1 MKAAFK
7 YIGLYLL
14 MSISGYVLFLI
25 PAAFVWGALGAKG
38 SFFDNQLVEDFAFMG
53 SQLFCIYFFS
63 QLKYC
68 NYWIGREI
76 HSSNL
81 YLWLTVGCIGLML
94 LDVVSMNYIPVP
106 DWEFEIIEELESSM
120 NNPFGV
126 IATCILAPVMEEG
139 ICRGAILRRL
149 LEKQWKP
156 WVAIVVSALFFA
168 VMHLNLSQGIGAFTM
183 GLFLGWI
190 YYRTRN
196 LWPCIFVHAL
206 NNTLCTIDYW
216 LFPEYDFIDALYV
229 MLPLL
234 AVSLVMIYLAV
245 KNIRPMYFPL
255 PQPVQP
261 AVPLGETVPP
271 PFPDEYVMHD
281 VPVGEPLADDHET
294 GISTVGH
301 GTDRHTGEP
310 EGDLSNDNHIQDS

>member
-1 MKAAFK
+1 
-7 YIGLYLL
+7 

-68 NYWIGREI
+68 NYRIGREI

-168 VMHLNLSQGIGAFTM
+168 ELSKKLLQSGMFCRDASQPFT
-183 GLFLGWI
+183 GYRGFHDGPFLGLDLLS
-190 YYRTRN
+190 Y
-196 LWPCIFVHAL
+196 PQFVAL
-206 NNTLCTIDYW
+206 HLRAC
-216 LFPEYDFIDALYV
+216 LEQHPV
-229 MLPLL
+229 HHRLL
-234 AVSLVMIYLAV
+234 VVSRI
-245 KNIRPMYFPL
+245 
-255 PQPVQP
+255 
-261 AVPLGETVPP
+261 
-271 PFPDEYVMHD
+271 
-281 VPVGEPLADDHET
+281 
-294 GISTVGH
+294 
-301 GTDRHTGEP
+301 
-310 EGDLSNDNHIQDS
+310 